1 LESFDH
7 TERSRRKRLKHLKT
21 LWAFTRPHT
30 IIGSFISICALYVL
44 SMTWLNE
51 SNWAEAIGSNWQLL
65 IVTLICSLACNLYIT
80 GLNQVSDIE
89 IDHINKPWLPIAAG
103 KLTPLQGKWIV
114 SMAGL
119 IALVTAAMSNYVLFI
134 LIAVIM
140 AIGTAYSLPPFRL
153 KQHHILA
160 AICILLV
167 RGLLVNIFMPVHF
180 IYAESGNLTLPPDVW
195 PLAFFVVGF
204 SLAIAWFKDIPDTEG
219 DKAFSINTLAV
230 KITPKRA
237 FQLGVAAVALSF
249 TGMVL
254 LALILR
260 LQVNPLVFYAGNAL
274 LLLGFLSGASKVR
287 LSNAANIKRYY
298 LGFWGFFFAAYI
310 LYALAYVLY

>member
-1 LESFDH
+1 
-7 TERSRRKRLKHLKT
+7 
-21 LWAFTRPHT
+21 
-30 IIGSFISICALYVL
+30 
-44 SMTWLNE
+44 MTWLYE
-51 SNWAEAIGSNWQLL
+51 GNWAEAVTSNWQLL
-65 IVTLICSLACNLYIT
+65 FVTLTCSLACNLYIT
-80 GLNQVSDIE
+80 GLNQLSDIE
-89 IDHINKPWLPIAAG
+89 IDRINKPWLPLAAG
-103 KLTPLQGKWIV
+103 NITLLQGKWIV
-114 SMAGL
+114 GIAGMT
-119 IALVTAAMSNYVLFI
+119 ALVTAAFSNYVLFI

-153 KQHHILA
+153 KQHHVLA

-167 RGLLVNIFMPVHF
+167 RGLLVNIFMPVYF
-180 IYAESGNLTLPPDVW
+180 IYAATEKLTLPPDVW

-219 DKAFSINTLAV
+219 DKAYSINTLAV

-237 FQLGVAAVALSF
+237 FQFGVLAVAISI

-260 LQVNPLVFYAGNAL
+260 LQVNPIVFYPGNAL
-274 LLLGFLSGASKVR
+274 LLMAFLLGASKVH

-298 LGFWGFFFAAYI
+298 LGFWGFFFTAYI
-310 LYALAYVLY
+310 LYALAFVLY